1 MPVSFS
7 LALAHYSYERVA
19 GFGRLARRAERP
31 VVGQRAAVR
40 VSVRHQDRFLFLR
53 GTVADSG
60 IKRLGNSIDE
70 NQHVST

>member
-1 MPVSFS
+1 MDMNECPK
-7 LALAHYSYERVA
+7 
-19 GFGRLARRAERP
+19 FGRSKAAANVRNW
-31 VVGQRAAVR
+31 VQRAAVR

-60 IKRLGNSIDE
+60 IKLLGNSIDE